1 MPLGYS
7 SPFITA
13 AKKATEP
20 KRTSVLLRTPTVAPT
35 GAPRQVRQGDYIVTY
50 SPTGSIISRVYSPVS
65 SPRANST
72 AAGLSAG
79 RSGSTN
85 TVANAINKA
94 NQNTSSNPVANII
107 KQAQSNSTNYGGALG
122 QAQSVGASSMGS
134 PDVYAAGTSGSS
146 STGGS
151 GSGGTSGAGYED
163 ANSGITYTGAFKGIN
178 DKQADYMV
186 ANPLAIAQKVF
197 GIDMANNP
205 TIAGLLSPLLEAAQ
219 NPYIGAVLNPGQTGV
234 PDQNNELNFAANL
247 LKQYTQPGG
256 SFLSP
261 TAGLQ
266 GIQSAMGN
274 PNSALNAV
282 LSTATGE
289 GAAGAA
295 AQYDLF
301 TKIMAPFLSLGTGAW
316 GSDIFDSVGYDAY
329 NKYTLGQAA
338 TPGLPKQDFMSA
350 LMAAYGFPG
359 TLK

>member
-1 MPLGYS
+1 
-7 SPFITA
+7 
-13 AKKATEP
+13 
-20 KRTSVLLRTPTVAPT
+20 
-35 GAPRQVRQGDYIVTY
+35 
-50 SPTGSIISRVYSPVS
+50 
-65 SPRANST
+65 
-72 AAGLSAG
+72 
-79 RSGSTN
+79 
-85 TVANAINKA
+85 
-94 NQNTSSNPVANII
+94 
-107 KQAQSNSTNYGGALG
+107 
-122 QAQSVGASSMGS
+122 MGS

-329 NKYTLGQAA
+329 NKYTLNQANTA
-338 TPGLPKQDFMSA
+338 GLPNQDFLSYLMSA
-350 LMAAYGFPG
+350 MGYPG